1 MKVIVFA
8 GGGTERSLIQTALD
22 KAHHQLV
29 LGEISQDVV
38 RLLKSGQGRV
48 VIADEDSLGM
58 PTADFIQLLRAPD
71 LPATY
76 ILILTSGEKDL
87 VDSDDLLKKP
97 FSVSDLRARI
107 LVAERFLTLGD
118 RLSRANQQ
126 LKSMALYDERTGLM
140 NQAAFLRTAHGEL
153 ERARRASAPLSV
165 LALEIDDFASV
176 PNGEQILG
184 PVAQIIR
191 EKSRPY
197 DCIGRWADGQFVIA
211 LPNVIGEDA
220 KKIAERILKGIH
232 AEPLTVG
239 ERART
244 ITAHAGV
251 TAVLRITAA
260 TELEPLIEQAQQAIP
275 RGAPSGGDDVV
286 LTHA

>member
-29 LGEISQDVV
+29 LAETSQDIV
-38 RLLKSGQGRV
+38 RLLKAGQGRI
-48 VIADEDSLGM
+48 VIADEDSLGS
-58 PTADFIQLLRAPD
+58 PAAEFIKLLRAPD

-76 ILILTSGEKDL
+76 ILVVTSGEKEL
-87 VDSDDLLKKP
+87 VDSDDILKKP
-97 FSVSDLRARI
+97 FTVSDLGARI

-126 LKSMALYDERTGLM
+126 LKSMARYDEQSGLM
-140 NQAAFLRTAHGEL
+140 NQAAFVRTAHGEL

-165 LALEIDDFASV
+165 VAIEIDDFGLMLG
-176 PNGEQILG
+176 GEKILA

-197 DCIGRWADGQFVIA
+197 DCIGRWSDAQFIIA

-220 KKIAERILKGIH
+220 KKIAERILKGIR
-232 AEPLTVG
+232 ADPMTVG
-239 ERART
+239 ERPRT

-260 TELEPLIEQAQQAIP
+260 TELEPLIQQAQQAIP
-275 RGAPSGGDDVV
+275 RGAVAGSDDVI